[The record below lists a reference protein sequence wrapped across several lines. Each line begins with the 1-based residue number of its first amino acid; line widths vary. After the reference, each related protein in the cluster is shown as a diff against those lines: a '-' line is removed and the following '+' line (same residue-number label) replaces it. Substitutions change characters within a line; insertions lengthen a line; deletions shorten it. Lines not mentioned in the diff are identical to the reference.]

1 MQVVPRTIVRPES
14 KDSGRFCLEKGEGI
28 MSFICVDFYG
38 ARQMADEIAAMGAD
52 CGRMAEETGLEEL
65 TKLRADLEGI
75 AADVR
80 RACDQRE
87 NQDNTTLREL
97 RPDYKEVLK

>member
-1 MQVVPRTIVRPES
+1 
-14 KDSGRFCLEKGEGI
+14 

-38 ARQMADEIAAMGAD
+38 ARQMADEIAAMSRD
-52 CGRMAEETGLEEL
+52 CGQMAEETGLEEL
-65 TKLRADLEGI
+65 KRLCADLEGI

-87 NQDNTTLREL
+87 NQDNSTLLEL
-97 RPDYKEVLK
+97 RPNYKEVLK

>member
-1 MQVVPRTIVRPES
+1 
-14 KDSGRFCLEKGEGI
+14 

-38 ARQMADEIAAMGAD
+38 ARQMADEIAAMSAD
-52 CGRMAEETGLEEL
+52 CGQMAGETGLEEL
-65 TKLRADLEGI
+65 TKLQADLEGI

-87 NQDNTTLREL
+87 NQDNNTLLEL